1 MFTPKA
7 LLLDLDDTLF
17 DERRYVESG
26 FRAVAG
32 FLERERDLPAD
43 YSYPSMLAFLEL
55 EGRGRIFDRVIE
67 RFEIRQADG
76 LVDQCISTY
85 RAHSPDID
93 LYEGVGTLLDSLAP
107 RYSMALVTNGAPEM
121 QAKKIKSLDV
131 GKYFDSIVFCDGL
144 GTPKPAPEG
153 LYAALSDLQVS
164 SGDALFVGDNPQTD
178 GAAAA
183 AAGVD
188 FVRIR
193 TPRFAEVH
201 SNAPEL
207 GEFSKLASLLKSG

>member
-93 LYEGVGTLLDSLAP
+93 LYEGVRTLLDSLAP

-153 LYAALSDLQVS
+153 LYAALSDLQMS

>member
-26 FRAVAG
+26 FRAVAD

-121 QAKKIKSLDV
+121 QAKKIKSLDL

-144 GTPKPAPEG
+144 GTPKPAPDG

-183 AAGVD
+183 AAGMD

-193 TPRFAEVH
+193 TPRFAELH

>member
-1 MFTPKA
+1 MFAPKA

-17 DERRYVESG
+17 DERTYVESG
-26 FRAVAG
+26 FRAVAD

-76 LVDQCISTY
+76 LVDQCISIY
-85 RAHSPDID
+85 RAHLPDIA
-93 LYEGVGTLLDSLAP
+93 LYEGVASALKSLAST
-107 RYSMALVTNGAPEM
+107 YSMALVTNGAPEM
-121 QAKKIKSLDV
+121 QSNKIKSLDL
-131 GKYFDSIVFCDGL
+131 GRYFDSIVFCDGL
-144 GTPKPAPEG
+144 GAPKPDPNG
-153 LYAALSDLQVS
+153 VYAALSDLQVKP
-164 SGDALFVGDNPQTD
+164 DEALFVGDNPQTD

-183 AAGVD
+183 AAGVE

-193 TPRFAEVH
+193 TSRFAGLA
-201 SNAPEL
+201 SNAHEL
-207 GEFSKLASLLKSG
+207 EEFSKLTSLLNSG

>member
-7 LLLDLDDTLF
+7 ILLDLDDTLF

-26 FRAVAG
+26 FRAVAD

-93 LYEGVGTLLDSLAP
+93 LYEGVRTLLDSLAP